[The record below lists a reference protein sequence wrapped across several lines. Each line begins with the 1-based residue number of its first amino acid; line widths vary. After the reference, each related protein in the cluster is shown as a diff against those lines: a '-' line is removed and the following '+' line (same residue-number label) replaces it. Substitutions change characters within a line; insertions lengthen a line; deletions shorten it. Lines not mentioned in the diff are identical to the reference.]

1 MHCHGKIG
9 NDNEGNNNAK
19 FHIVRQIVVSK
30 IIPVGHILRFNGG
43 SSVVV
48 DSTTPHDCHSDSCR
62 YGRRRS
68 SLLSLPFRCRCLCNI
83 TNSCCS
89 IRRACA
95 TFRPELQSIRNGI
108 VAGPIRDCH
117 ASALH

>member
-43 SSVVV
+43 SQCSSRL
-48 DSTTPHDCHSDSCR
+48 DYSARLSSDSCR
-62 YGRRRS
+62 YGRRR
-68 SLLSLPFRCRCLCNI
+68 PRRCYH
-83 TNSCCS
+83 
-89 IRRACA
+89 
-95 TFRPELQSIRNGI
+95 
-108 VAGPIRDCH
+108 CH
-117 ASALH
+117 FVVGVCVT